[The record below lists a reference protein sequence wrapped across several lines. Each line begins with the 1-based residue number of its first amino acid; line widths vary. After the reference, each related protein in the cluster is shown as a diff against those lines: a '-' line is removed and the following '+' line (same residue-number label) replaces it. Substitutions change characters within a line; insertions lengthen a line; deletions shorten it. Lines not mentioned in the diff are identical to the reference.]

1 MSDFLVALSTNP
13 LLLYTFYAS
22 AAASFVSGIIGSY
35 VVVKRISFI
44 GGSISHSV
52 LGGIGLALWL
62 NRVHDVEW
70 LTPVHGALAAALFSA
85 LMMSWVRFRHQ
96 EREDSV
102 ITLLW
107 TLGMALGIIFM
118 SLTPGY
124 VVELNNF
131 LIGNILWVGQEDMA
145 FLLSIDLLVLVT
157 VVCLHKR
164 FLLICF
170 DEEQARLQGLRVGLL
185 YFLLLSLTAVT
196 IVLLIHIVGVILA
209 LAMLTIPAA
218 LANQWTTRLSLM
230 MVVAIGFNILF
241 SFGGI
246 FMAYQWDLPTSATI
260 ALFAGLFYSA
270 TLLFKR

>member
-1 MSDFLVALSTNP
+1 MSDFLAALSSNP
-13 LLLYTFYAS
+13 LLVYTFYAC

-52 LGGIGLALWL
+52 LGGIGFALWL
-62 NRVHDVEW
+62 NRSYEVEW
-70 LTPVHGALAAALFSA
+70 VTPLLGALLAALFSA

-107 TLGMALGIIFM
+107 TIGMALGIIFM

-131 LIGNILWVGQEDMA
+131 LIGNILWVGQKDMV
-145 FLLSIDLLVLVT
+145 FLLSTDLLVLLT
-157 VVCLHKR
+157 VICFHKR
-164 FLLICF
+164 FLLLCF
-170 DEEQARLQGLRVGLL
+170 DEEQAQLQGLRVGPL
-185 YFLLLSLTAVT
+185 YFLLLTLTAIT

-218 LANQWTTRLSLM
+218 LANQWTSRLSLM

-241 SFGGI
+241 SFGGVYI
-246 FMAYQWDLPTSATI
+246 AYQWDLPTSATI
-260 ALFAGLFYSA
+260 ALFAGLFYSG